1 MAVLVI
7 SHRAFKASEKLPFTT
22 VLLTT
27 TCITPMLRTDPAPE
41 LSDPAPSTLVVVE
54 FLAFLMRALEYGMI
68 IFVSKLLALKT
79 LHLTSKGKCQGQ
91 NIKTHACIETHIC
104 QADR

>member
-7 SHRAFKASEKLPFTT
+7 SHRAFKASEKFPFTT

-27 TCITPMLRTDPAPE
+27 TCITPMLRTHPAPE
-41 LSDPAPSTLVVVE
+41 LSDPAPSTLVMVE
-54 FLAFLMRALEYGMI
+54 FLAFLIRALEYGII

-79 LHLTSKGKCQGQ
+79 LHLTSKKCVRG
-91 NIKTHACIETHIC
+91 ETSRPMR
-104 QADR
+104 A